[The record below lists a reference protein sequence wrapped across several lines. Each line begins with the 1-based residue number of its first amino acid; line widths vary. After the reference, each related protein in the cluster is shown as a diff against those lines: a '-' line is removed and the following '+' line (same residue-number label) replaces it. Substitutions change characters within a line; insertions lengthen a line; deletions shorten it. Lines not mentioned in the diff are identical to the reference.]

1 MRARLVGSLTGLA
14 SVAALGA
21 AMLPLRSH
29 LAVSTTALVLVI
41 PVVVAA
47 AIGGFVAGLA
57 VVAAGFLVFDFFFI
71 PPYGTLNVGSAQNW
85 VALFVYLVV
94 MLLVARVV
102 ARLDT
107 SRVEAERGGA
117 AARRLSELSELLVG
131 ERPVGDLLTTIVG
144 AIHTAFA
151 VPSVALLVLDEGT
164 LRVAATAGEPLT
176 PDELGRLEPS
186 SGVPVSL
193 GVAAGEPGELRTIAL
208 VASGRPVGILALRGL
223 PEAATDRA
231 VLTTFANDAALAIE
245 RARLS
250 EQALR
255 TQLLEEVDRFRQGLM
270 GAVSHDLRTP
280 LATIKVASSTLSNR
294 WRTLDEA
301 QATELYRLIEVESD
315 RLTRLVTN
323 LLDMTRIEAGVFAVH
338 RAPVA
343 PAQLVKEAVAVMG
356 PTLEGLDVVVDV
368 ASSLPEVDV
377 DALLVGQV
385 IINLLDNAA
394 RHSPERGVITVTGS
408 VAGATVSLAVSDQGP
423 GIAPEMREAVFDRFT
438 RLGAGGGTGLGL
450 TIARTF
456 VEAHGSRVWYED
468 APGGGARFVVELPV
482 ARFDAGEP

>member
-151 VPSVALLVLDEGT
+151 VPSVALLVLDDGD
-164 LRVAATAGEPLT
+164 AARRGDRPASRSPPT
-176 PDELGRLEPS
+176 S
-186 SGVPVSL
+186 S
-193 GVAAGEPGELRTIAL
+193 AASSRARACRS
-208 VASGRPVGILALRGL
+208 ASGSRPARRASCAPSRSSPRAGRSGSSRC
-223 PEAATDRA
+223 AACPRA
-231 VLTTFANDAALAIE
+231 RPTARCSTTFANDAALAIE

-294 WRTLDEA
+294 WRLLDEA

-323 LLDMTRIEAGVFAVH
+323 LLDMTRIEAGVFTVH

-343 PAQLVKEAVAVMG
+343 PAQLVKEAVAAMG
-356 PTLEGLDVVVDV
+356 PSLEGLDVVVDV
-368 ASSLPEVDV
+368 PSSLPEVDV

-394 RHSPERGVITVTGS
+394 RHSPERRRDHRHRERRGRDREPGRVRP
-408 VAGATVSLAVSDQGP
+408 GP
-423 GIAPEMREAVFDRFT
+423 GDRPGDARG
-438 RLGAGGGTGLGL
+438 RLRPLHADSTPAA
-450 TIARTF
+450 AR
-456 VEAHGSRVWYED
+456 ASG
-468 APGGGARFVVELPV
+468 
-482 ARFDAGEP
+482 